1 MKIFQTKTVNNNA
14 HQRKQIKIFGIKFT
28 FKTKEW
34 LEAQTLYNIE
44 QNKINLG
51 FNKPAGNKNI
61 LFIASNF
68 VQEGGIETRL
78 RQYIEKLSPEGFNVF
93 ILSEDNKNKF
103 LSEQTNFYLSFD
115 APNFN
120 NCLIEIIKNYNI
132 NFIEFQFKNSK
143 ILKNL
148 NLSEIKKYSIIGC
161 TLHNTGIKNIKLI
174 NKLDYAIIVS
184 NYLYQ
189 NHYKRIKNP
198 EIIQNAIDVSSLPNI
213 SWKYKNQNTA
223 LLISRLMPDK
233 LNSIECFVKYCTAN
247 GCKFKIAGEDSNFK
261 IKEKLKNK
269 FNLADD
275 VFIGAIDTVD
285 YLKENKDKYLFIAG
299 VGLVILEAGAF
310 NIPCFICS
318 DNKNKCYSFAT
329 KENVELFDNFTINKH
344 SLVTKRKKKEFRLNL
359 CNLDKYEIRNLIAE
373 KRSLNEAFLKYQNI
387 LNTYKNNKKAQ
398 GKCFLK

>member
-1 MKIFQTKTVNNNA
+1 MKNFLYENKTVFNNA
-14 HQRKQIKIFGIKFT
+14 HQRKQIKIFGIKLT
-28 FKTKEW
+28 FKTKEY
-34 LEAQTLYNIE
+34 LENSNKYNIE
-44 QNKINLG
+44 QNKINLS

-143 ILKNL
+143 ILKKL
-148 NLSEIKKYSIIGC
+148 NLDVIKKYSVVGC

-189 NHYKRIKNP
+189 NHYKKIKNSV
-198 EIIQNAIDVSSLPNI
+198 IIQNAIDFSKFDNI
-213 SWKYKNQNTA
+213 YWEHKNQNTA

-318 DNKNKCYSFAT
+318 DDKNKCYSFVT
-329 KENVELFDNFTINKH
+329 KENVKLFDNFTINAR
-344 SLVTKRKKKEFRLNL
+344 SLVAKCQKKEFE
-359 CNLDKYEIRNLIAE
+359 LDKNNLE
-373 KRSLNEAFLKYQNI
+373 KYKLKNYFVQKRDLENNFKRYQN
-387 LNTYKNNKKAQ
+387 LLTE
-398 GKCFLK
+398 KCKTAEVRK

>member
-143 ILKNL
+143 ILKKL
-148 NLSEIKKYSIIGC
+148 NLDVIKKYSVVGC

-189 NHYKRIKNP
+189 NHYKKIKNSV
-198 EIIQNAIDVSSLPNI
+198 IIQNAIDFSKFDNI
-213 SWKYKNQNTA
+213 YWEHKNQNTA
-223 LLISRLMPDK
+223 LLISRVAQDK
-233 LNSIECFVKYCTAN
+233 LNSIECFINYCKKHN
-247 GCKFKIAGEDSNFK
+247 IKFKIAGEENSDRK
-261 IKEKLKNK
+261 VKDKLKVK
-269 FNLADD
+269 YGLTDD
-275 VFIGAIDTVD
+275 IFIGKIDTIPFLSAHMD
-285 YLKENKDKYLFIAG
+285 DFLFVAG
-299 VGLVILEAGAF
+299 VGLVILEAGALNYPVF
-310 NIPCFICS
+310 VCS
-318 DNKNKCYSFAT
+318 DTKGECYSFVT
-329 KENVELFDNFTINKH
+329 KENVDLFDNFTINKK
-344 SLVTKRKKKEFRLNL
+344 SPVIIKQKKENL
-359 CNLDKYEIRNLIAE
+359 LKIANIE
-373 KRSLNEAFLKYQNI
+373 FYQLKGYIQIHRRINSYIDIYLKSLNCRNVEENI
-387 LNTYKNNKKAQ
+387 NVQ
-398 GKCFLK
+398 

>member
-1 MKIFQTKTVNNNA
+1 MKNFLYENKTVFNNA
-14 HQRKQIKIFGIKFT
+14 HQRKQIKIFGIKLT
-28 FKTKEW
+28 FKTKEY
-34 LEAQTLYNIE
+34 LENSNKYNVE
-44 QNKINLG
+44 QNKINLS
-51 FNKPAGNKNI
+51 FNKPALNNNI
-61 LFIASNF
+61 LFVASNF
-68 VQEGGIETRL
+68 VKQGGIETRL

-143 ILKNL
+143 ILINL
-148 NLSEIKKYSIIGC
+148 NLNEIKKYSIIGC

-189 NHYKRIKNP
+189 NHYKKIKNSV
-198 EIIQNAIDVSSLPNI
+198 IIQNAIDFSSYDNNF
-213 SWKYKNQNTA
+213 WKFKNQNTA

-233 LNSIECFVKYCTAN
+233 LNSIECFVKYCMVN

-310 NIPCFICS
+310 NIPCFVCS
-318 DNKNKCYSFAT
+318 DDKNKCYSFVT
-329 KENVELFDNFTINKH
+329 KENVELFDNFTINAR
-344 SLVTKRKKKEFRLNL
+344 SLVAKCQKKEFE
-359 CNLDKYEIRNLIAE
+359 LDKNNLE
-373 KRSLNEAFLKYQNI
+373 KYKLKNYFVQKRDLENNFKRYQN
-387 LNTYKNNKKAQ
+387 LLTE
-398 GKCFLK
+398 KCKTAEVRK

>member
-28 FKTKEW
+28 FKSKEW
-34 LEAQTLYNIE
+34 LKAQTLYNIE

-148 NLSEIKKYSIIGC
+148 NLNEIKKYSIIGC

-189 NHYKRIKNP
+189 NHYKKIKNSV
-198 EIIQNAIDVSSLPNI
+198 IIQNAIDFSKFDNI
-213 SWKYKNQNTA
+213 YWEYKNQNTA

-233 LNSIECFVKYCTAN
+233 LKSINCFINYCKKHN
-247 GCKFKIAGEDSNFK
+247 IKFKIAGEENSDRK
-261 IKEKLKNK
+261 VKDKLKVK
-269 FNLADD
+269 YGLTDD
-275 VFIGAIDTVD
+275 IFIGKIDTIPFLSAHMD
-285 YLKENKDKYLFIAG
+285 DFLFVAG
-299 VGLVILEAGAF
+299 VGLVILEAGALNYPVF
-310 NIPCFICS
+310 VCS
-318 DNKNKCYSFAT
+318 DTKGECYSFVT
-329 KENVELFDNFTINKH
+329 KENVDLFDNFTIKPYHKINKYKKKVYT
-344 SLVTKRKKKEFRLNL
+344 LNTKRIHEYA
-359 CNLDKYEIRNLIAE
+359 LDKYIQKYRHINTIIKSYL
-373 KRSLNEAFLKYQNI
+373 EAL
-387 LNTYKNNKKAQ
+387 
-398 GKCFLK
+398 GKEGK